1 VKIVC
6 AWCGAGMGEK
16 CPTCGQPAVMETPH
30 PERPREAIFGCSL
43 AHAWL
48 RGEGGTTDSICQEC
62 KEEHFPVT
70 RSAVTASPAQ

>member
-1 VKIVC
+1 
-6 AWCGAGMGEK
+6 
-16 CPTCGQPAVMETPH
+16 METPH